1 MTASCACHMPSVLGT
16 TAVHSSLDAHDEQ
29 YADRMRKLATA
40 RAKLA
45 EKLGRIDR
53 EMEKLNARASHPLE
67 CVKPGLLVPIEL
79 CNAEVA
85 DDDRQPE
92 L

>member
-1 MTASCACHMPSVLGT
+1 MRRPHCGPTDPSP
-16 TAVHSSLDAHDEQ
+16 DAH
-29 YADRMRKLATA
+29 AAAKRKLATA